1 MAVSCGVST
10 NKGWHLG
17 DEVRTTYFNSRAW
30 QLACVSLTLAGI
42 LLSGCTKKEQVAG
55 VESDRDA
62 ERGGS
67 VIEMETYQKYKISG
81 LDQPVIRQSD
91 ILPLIEGL
99 RQEPLLTVD
108 QVGESY
114 QKRPLYSIAL
124 GKGTTRVMLWSQMH
138 GDEPT
143 ATPALFDL
151 LNYITAPEQA
161 AWRDQWMDRLS
172 LLIVPMLNPD
182 GAERNS
188 RHNAQSFDI
197 NRDAKALQSP
207 EGRVLM
213 QLAKDFKPQFGFNLH
228 DQGSYYGVGDS
239 GEAAT
244 ISVLAPAFNVQ
255 RDINESRGNAMQL
268 ISVMVEKIQPAIGAN
283 IGRYDDTYA
292 WRAFGDTFSEMGIST
307 ILIES
312 GAHPNDPNRQ
322 VARHMNFEMLVTAID
337 SIASGSYLSASR
349 ASYDAIP
356 LNEDDALVDLKIRNV
371 RAGHG
376 DLAYHTDLAIRK
388 RYGQTS
394 VADVG
399 DLSNLAGFLDYDA
412 DGARYQMPK
421 AFLLDE
427 EVPLELTDERYLALL
442 REGVA
447 YFEGDEA
454 LLVKETQ
461 LPVVLNP
468 QRLQGELPGR
478 RRNATFLLADA
489 NGVKAAILDGE
500 LIEVREFQRAK

>member
-1 MAVSCGVST
+1 
-10 NKGWHLG
+10 
-17 DEVRTTYFNSRAW
+17 
-30 QLACVSLTLAGI
+30 
-42 LLSGCTKKEQVAG
+42 
-55 VESDRDA
+55 
-62 ERGGS
+62 
-67 VIEMETYQKYKISG
+67 METYQKYKISG

-99 RQEPLLTVD
+99 RQEPLLTVE

-124 GKGTTRVMLWSQMH
+124 GKGATRVMLWSQMH

-151 LNYITAPEQA
+151 LNYITAPEQE
-161 AWRDQWMDRLS
+161 AWRDQWMDKLS
-172 LLIVPMLNPD
+172 LLIIPMLNPD

-268 ISVMVEKIQPAIGAN
+268 IGVMVEKIQPAIGAN

-312 GAHPNDPNRQ
+312 GAHPGDPNRQ

-349 ASYDAIP
+349 ATYDAIP
-356 LNEDDALVDLKIRNV
+356 LNKDDALVDLKIRNV
-371 RAGHG
+371 RVGEG
-376 DLAYHTDLAIRK
+376 DLAYRTDLAVRK
-388 RYGQTS
+388 RYGQIS
-394 VADVG
+394 VVDVG
-399 DLSNLAGFLDYDA
+399 DLSNLTGFLDYDA
-412 DGARYQMPK
+412 SGAWYQMPK
-421 AFLLDE
+421 AFVLDAE
-427 EVPLELTDERYLALL
+427 APLELTDERYMALL

-447 YFEGDEA
+447 YFEGDEVS
-454 LLVKETQ
+454 LVKETQ

-489 NGVKAAILDGE
+489 NGIKAAILDGE
-500 LIEVREFQRAK
+500 LVDVRGFQNAK